1 MIIWFNGRIVC
12 YSVIS
17 SIFINFE
24 YAIKA
29 GFILFSSCMCNIEF
43 ETAHA
48 QFTDSF
54 PNRGTYLSNIISTN
68 YMCMKF
74 IFRDVFLA
82 VRLLSLSHSLS
93 LSLSLAY
100 SLTFI
105 FYAKMYMIK
114 SNKTQISLITK
125 YNFIKYIKD
134 ISLGWRSLLNSFSHS
149 NKSLYIFDMKYNK

>member
-1 MIIWFNGRIVC
+1 MSTLSKPASFYSHLVC
-12 YSVIS
+12 AIS
-17 SIFINFE
+17 NLRRRTRSLRTHSPTEVRTYLISFQQTTCVWNLSS
-24 YAIKA
+24 AM
-29 GFILFSSCMCNIEF
+29 FSSPF
-43 ETAHA
+43 VY
-48 QFTDSF
+48 S
-54 PNRGTYLSNIISTN
+54 
-68 YMCMKF
+68 
-74 IFRDVFLA
+74 
-82 VRLLSLSHSLS
+82 LSLILSLS
-93 LSLSLAY
+93 LSLSLAH